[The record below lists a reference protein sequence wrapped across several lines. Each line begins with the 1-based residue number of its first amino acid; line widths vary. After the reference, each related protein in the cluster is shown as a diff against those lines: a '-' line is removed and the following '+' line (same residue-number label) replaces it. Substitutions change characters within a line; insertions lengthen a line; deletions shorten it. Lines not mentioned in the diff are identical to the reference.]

1 MIRLRKIS
9 FKKITRQTLAIVEK
23 ELYLQFRYK
32 STIISQILNPL
43 IQILILIFIFGI
55 VFNIQAGYSLGY
67 WTASNYVLFILIAFC
82 LQIFRPITE
91 KYFQLFVVEKYWK
104 TLSAT
109 LIAPINKFSLLL
121 GQLISW
127 VILNSVGF
135 IVVFVIA
142 LMLYPIPIFY
152 FLLFL
157 LVFICIWIS
166 FASIGLLMGVFG
178 ISNENFGTSFSI
190 ILRFLFLF
198 TCINY
203 PKEVFPQFIQFF
215 ILLNP
220 FYYIV
225 DLLRLIWYYGLNP
238 TIAMTFITP
247 VHIIIFILST
257 VLLPIVSIAIFEY
270 VYKRYGIAGY

>member
-9 FKKITRQTLAIVEK
+9 LKKITRQTLAIVEK
-23 ELYLQFRYK
+23 EIYLRLRYK
-32 STIISQILNPL
+32 ATIISQMLNPL
-43 IQILILIFIFGI
+43 IQIFTLIFIFGI
-55 VFNIQAGYSLGY
+55 VFNIQTGYSLGY
-67 WTASNYVLFILIAFC
+67 WNANNYVLFILIAFC

-127 VILNSVGF
+127 VVLNSVGF

-142 LMLYPIPIFY
+142 LIIFPINIFY

-157 LVFICIWIS
+157 LAFICIWIS

-178 ISNENFGTSFSI
+178 ISNENFGTSFSV
-190 ILRFLFLF
+190 ILRFVFLF

-203 PKEVFPQFIQFF
+203 PKEVFPQIYNNF
-215 ILLNP
+215 
-220 FYYIV
+220 V
-225 DLLRLIWYYGLNP
+225 D
-238 TIAMTFITP
+238 
-247 VHIIIFILST
+247 S
-257 VLLPIVSIAIFEY
+257 
-270 VYKRYGIAGY
+270 

>member
-1 MIRLRKIS
+1 MIRLRRIS
-9 FKKITRQTLAIVEK
+9 FKKIIRQTLAIVEK

-32 STIISQILNPL
+32 SVVISQILNPL
-43 IQILILIFIFGI
+43 IQIFTLIFIFGI
-55 VFNIQAGYSLGY
+55 VFNIQTGFSLGY
-67 WTASNYVLFILIAFC
+67 WNANNYVLFILIAFC
-82 LQIFRPITE
+82 VQIFRPITE

-109 LIAPINKFSLLL
+109 LIAPVNKFSLLL

-127 VILNSVGF
+127 VVINSVGF
-135 IVVFVIA
+135 VVVFVIA
-142 LMLYPIPIFY
+142 LILFPINIFY

-157 LVFICIWIS
+157 LAFICIWIS

-190 ILRFLFLF
+190 ILRLVFLF

-203 PKEVFPQFIQFF
+203 PKEVFPQIVQFF
-215 ILLNP
+215 ISINP
-220 FYYIV
+220 LYYMI

-247 VHIIIFILST
+247 IHIITFILST
-257 VLLPIVSIAIFEY
+257 ILLPIVSIAIFEY

>member
-1 MIRLRKIS
+1 MIRLKKFS
-9 FKKITRQTLAIVEK
+9 FKKFTRQTLAIVEK
-23 ELYLQFRYK
+23 EIYLRFRYK
-32 STIISQILNPL
+32 ATVISQVLNPL
-43 IQILILIFIFGI
+43 IQILTLIFIFGI
-55 VFNIQAGYSLGY
+55 IFNIQAGYSLGY
-67 WTASNYVLFILIAFC
+67 WNANNYVLFILIAFC

-91 KYFQLFVVEKYWK
+91 KYFQLFIVEKYWK

-121 GQLISW
+121 GELISW
-127 VILNSVGF
+127 VVLNSVGF

-142 LMLYPIPIFY
+142 LIFFPIPIFY

-157 LVFICIWIS
+157 LAFICIWIS

-178 ISNENFGTSFSI
+178 ISNENFGNYFSI

-203 PKEVFPQFIQFF
+203 PKEVFPQIIQFF

-220 FYYIV
+220 LYYLV

-238 TIAMTFITP
+238 TIAIAFITP
-247 VHIIIFILST
+247 VHIITFILST
-257 VLLPIVSIAIFEY
+257 ILLPIVSIAFFEY

>member
-32 STIISQILNPL
+32 SLIISQLLNPL
-43 IQILILIFIFGI
+43 IQILISIFLFGI
-55 VFNIQAGYSLGY
+55 VFNIQAGFSLGY
-67 WTASNYVLFILIAFC
+67 WNASNYVLFILIAFS
-82 LQIFRPITE
+82 LNIFKPITE
-91 KYFQLFVVEKYWK
+91 KYFQLFIIEKYWK

-109 LIAPINKFSLLL
+109 LIAPINKFSILL

-127 VILNSVGF
+127 VVLNSVGF
-135 IVVFVIA
+135 IVVFVIG
-142 LMLYPIPIFY
+142 LIFFPIPILY

-166 FASIGLLMGVFG
+166 FASIGLLTGVYG
-178 ISNENFGTSFSI
+178 ISNENFGNYIYVF
-190 ILRFLFLF
+190 LRFLLLF
-198 TCINY
+198 TCINF
-203 PKEVFPQFIQFF
+203 PKEVFPQIIQFF

-247 VHIIIFILST
+247 IHIITFIIST
-257 VLLPIVSIAIFEY
+257 ILLPIASIAFFEY
-270 VYKRYGIAGY
+270 VYKRYGITGY

>member
-1 MIRLRKIS
+1 MIKLRKIS

-23 ELYLQFRYK
+23 ELYLKFRYK
-32 STIISQILNPL
+32 SIIVSQILNPL
-43 IQILILIFIFGI
+43 IQILILIFLFGI

-67 WTASNYVLFILIAFC
+67 WNANNYVLFILIAFC

-109 LIAPINKFSLLL
+109 LIAPVNKFSLLL

-127 VILNSVGF
+127 VVINSVGF
-135 IVVFVIA
+135 VVVFVIA
-142 LMLYPIPIFY
+142 LILFPINIFY

-157 LVFICIWIS
+157 LAFICIWIS

-178 ISNENFGTSFSI
+178 ISNENFGNSFSI

-203 PKEVFPQFIQFF
+203 PKEVFPEIIQFF

-238 TIAMTFITP
+238 TITMPFITP
-247 VHIIIFILST
+247 IHIIIFILST
-257 VLLPIVSIAIFEY
+257 ILLPIVSIAIFEY

>member
-1 MIRLRKIS
+1 MIRFKKIS

-23 ELYLQFRYK
+23 ELYLRFRYK
-32 STIISQILNPL
+32 STIVSQILNPL
-43 IQILILIFIFGI
+43 IQILILIFLFGI

-67 WTASNYVLFILIAFC
+67 WNANNYVLFILIAFC

-127 VILNSVGF
+127 VVLNSVGF

-142 LMLYPIPIFY
+142 LILFPINIFY

-157 LVFICIWIS
+157 LAFICIWIS

-178 ISNENFGTSFSI
+178 ISNENFGNYFSV
-190 ILRFLFLF
+190 ILRFIFLF

-203 PKEVFPQFIQFF
+203 PKEVFPQIFQSFV
-215 ILLNP
+215 LLNP
-220 FYYIV
+220 LYYIV

-247 VHIIIFILST
+247 IHIITFIIST
-257 VLLPIVSIAIFEY
+257 ILLPIASIAFFEY
-270 VYKRYGIAGY
+270 VYKRYGITGY

>member
-1 MIRLRKIS
+1 MIKLRKIS

-32 STIISQILNPL
+32 SLIISQLLNPL
-43 IQILILIFIFGI
+43 IQILISIFLFGI
-55 VFNIQAGYSLGY
+55 VFNIQAGFSLGY
-67 WTASNYVLFILIAFC
+67 WNASNYVLFILIAFC
-82 LQIFRPITE
+82 LNIFKPITE
-91 KYFQLFVVEKYWK
+91 KYFQLFIIEKYWK

-109 LIAPINKFSLLL
+109 LIAPINKFSILL

-135 IVVFVIA
+135 IVVFVIG
-142 LMLYPIPIFY
+142 LIFFPIPILY

-157 LVFICIWIS
+157 LVFVCIWIS
-166 FASIGLLMGVFG
+166 FASIGLLTGVYG
-178 ISNENFGTSFSI
+178 ISNENFGNYIYIF
-190 ILRFLFLF
+190 LRFLLLL

-203 PKEVFPQFIQFF
+203 PKEIFPEIIQFF

-225 DLLRLIWYYGLNP
+225 DLLRLIWYSGLNP

-247 VHIIIFILST
+247 IHIITFIIST
-257 VLLPIVSIAIFEY
+257 ILLPIASIAFFEY
-270 VYKRYGIAGY
+270 VYKRHGITGY